1 MPTFRSFRET
11 ARRESDQSYRR
22 CLKAASTA
30 LSPEQLLLG
39 GGQSLPALDVE
50 GRQQI
55 VDAKEQ
61 YNHFR
66 GQTFTSIRPIAQR
79 IAGQPLRLARIAKS
93 TVGRG
98 RRLVETRQYAET
110 ELTAFISK
118 HLGRGIKANERL
130 EVVDQHPILDSLAQP
145 AASLPGWN
153 DWCLKYV
160 TAASLELTGHAYWW
174 FPVVQGRRE
183 IWHLPTHWVRPKN
196 SPTGLFQGWLL
207 KPDGASEEREI
218 GPREIAPFWYPD
230 PKNPL
235 RGLGPL
241 EAGARS
247 VMVDE
252 FVVDAQKRAFQ
263 HGIHP
268 GAVITVGS
276 QATKGGRQVRPRLR
290 QWQRSQITEAI
301 NARYRGM
308 THFGE
313 AMILDALV
321 EDIRPYGNTPKQMD
335 FGGNAEQAQARVEQT
350 FGTNPYVAGASG
362 LSSRAESAEADRHF
376 CYSTVNPKIELL
388 SRVLTLVVLP
398 QFDPSGEFVL
408 FIEPARPR
416 DAEMEQK
423 EWEDGLKYGC
433 ITINEYRSTVLR
445 QPPLPWGDAVVVP
458 NSSSLVPV
466 SELPGGAEK
475 KRVRDAALAPAL
487 SQTERE

>member
-1 MPTFRSFRET
+1 MPVFQSFRQT
-11 ARRESDQSYRR
+11 ARREAEQCYQR
-22 CLKAASTA
+22 CLKTAASA
-30 LSPEQLLLG
+30 LAPEQVLLG
-39 GGQSLPALDVE
+39 SGQRLPAIDGAE
-50 GRQQI
+50 RQQI

-61 YNHFR
+61 YRHFR

-79 IAGQPLRLARIAKS
+79 IAGQPLRLARIAPAAA
-93 TVGRG
+93 GRG
-98 RRLVETRQYAET
+98 RRQVETRQYAEA
-110 ELTAFISK
+110 ELAAFVVK
-118 HLGRGIKANERL
+118 QLGRPIKANERL
-130 EVVDQHPILDSLAQP
+130 EVVDQHPILDALAAP

-174 FPVVQGRRE
+174 FPVVKGRKE

-196 SPTGLFQGWLL
+196 SPSGLFQGWLIQ
-207 KPDGASEEREI
+207 PDGASDEREV
-218 GPREIAPFWYPD
+218 GPAEIAPFWYPD

-241 EAGARS
+241 EAGAGS

-252 FVVDAQKRAFQ
+252 YVVDAQKRAFQ
-263 HGIHP
+263 LGLHP
-268 GAVITVGS
+268 GAVITVGA
-276 QATKGGRQVRPRLR
+276 QAMKGGKQVRPRLR
-290 QWQRSQITEAI
+290 QWQRSQLTEAI

-313 AMILDALV
+313 AMILDALI

-388 SRVLTLVVLP
+388 SRVLSIVVLP
-398 QFDPSGEFVL
+398 HFDASREFVL

-423 EWEDGLKYGC
+423 DWEDGLKYGC
-433 ITINEYRSTVLR
+433 ITVNEYRSNVLR
-445 QPPLPWGDAVVVP
+445 QPPQPWGDAVVMP
-458 NSSSLVPV
+458 NSASLVPV
-466 SELPGGAEK
+466 SKLPGAAGK
-475 KRVRDAALAPAL
+475 KRKGG
-487 SQTERE
+487 QT

>member
-1 MPTFRSFRET
+1 MPTFQSFRQT
-11 ARRESDQSYRR
+11 ARREAEQCYQR
-22 CLKAASTA
+22 CLKTAAAA
-30 LSPEQLLLG
+30 LAPEQVLLS
-39 GGQSLPALDVE
+39 GGQRLPAID
-50 GRQQI
+50 GADRQQI

-79 IAGQPLRLARIAKS
+79 IAGQPLRLARIAPAIA
-93 TVGRG
+93 GRA
-98 RRLVETRQYAET
+98 RRRAETRHYAEA
-110 ELTAFISK
+110 ELAAFVAK
-118 HLGRGIKANERL
+118 QLGRSMKANERL
-130 EVVDQHPILDSLAQP
+130 EVVDQHPILDALAAP

-174 FPVVQGRRE
+174 FPVVKGRKE

-196 SPTGLFQGWLL
+196 SPNGLFQGWLI
-207 KPDGASEEREI
+207 KPDGASDEREV
-218 GPREIAPFWYPD
+218 GPAEIAPFWYPD

-263 HGIHP
+263 LGLHP
-268 GAVITVGS
+268 GAVITVGA
-276 QATKGGRQVRPRLR
+276 QAMKGGKQVRPRLR

-313 AMILDALV
+313 AMILDALI

-388 SRVLTLVVLP
+388 SRVLSLAVLP
-398 QFDPSGEFVL
+398 QFDASREFVL

-423 EWEDGLKYGC
+423 EWEDGLKYAC
-433 ITINEYRSTVLR
+433 ITVNEYRSRVLR
-445 QPPLPWGDAVVVP
+445 QPPLPWGDAVVMP
-458 NSSSLVPV
+458 NSASLVPV
-466 SELPGGAEK
+466 SELPAGASK
-475 KRVRDAALAPAL
+475 KRKVGPA
-487 SQTERE
+487 

>member
-1 MPTFRSFRET
+1 MPTFQSFRQT
-11 ARRESDQSYRR
+11 ARREAEQCYQR
-22 CLKAASTA
+22 CLKTAASA
-30 LSPEQLLLG
+30 LAPEQVLLG
-39 GGQSLPALDVE
+39 AGQRLPAIDGAE
-50 GRQQI
+50 RQQI

-61 YNHFR
+61 YRHFR

-79 IAGQPLRLARIAKS
+79 IAGQPLRLARIAPAAA
-93 TVGRG
+93 GRG
-98 RRLVETRQYAET
+98 RRQVETRQYAEA
-110 ELTAFISK
+110 ELAAFVVK
-118 HLGRGIKANERL
+118 QLGRPIKANERL
-130 EVVDQHPILDSLAQP
+130 EVVDQHPILDALAAP

-174 FPVVQGRRE
+174 FPVVKGRKE

-196 SPTGLFQGWLL
+196 SPSGLFQGWLIQ
-207 KPDGASEEREI
+207 PDGASDEREV
-218 GPREIAPFWYPD
+218 GPAEIAPFWYPD

-252 FVVDAQKRAFQ
+252 YVVDAQKRAFQ
-263 HGIHP
+263 LGLHP
-268 GAVITVGS
+268 GAVITVGA
-276 QATKGGRQVRPRLR
+276 QAMKGGKQVRPRLR
-290 QWQRSQITEAI
+290 QWQRSQLTEAI

-313 AMILDALV
+313 AMILDALI

-388 SRVLTLVVLP
+388 SRVLSLVVLP
-398 QFDPSGEFVL
+398 HFDASREFVL

-423 EWEDGLKYGC
+423 DWEDGLKYGC
-433 ITINEYRSTVLR
+433 ITVNEYRSNVLR
-445 QPPLPWGDAVVVP
+445 QPPQPWGDAVVMP
-458 NSSSLVPV
+458 NSASLVPV
-466 SELPGGAEK
+466 SKLPGAAGK
-475 KRVRDAALAPAL
+475 K
-487 SQTERE
+487 SKGGQT

>member
-1 MPTFRSFRET
+1 MPTFQSFRDS
-11 ARRESDQSYRR
+11 ARREAEQCYRR
-22 CLKAASTA
+22 CLKTAASA
-30 LSPEQLLLG
+30 LAPEQLLLG
-39 GGQSLPALDVE
+39 GGQSLPGIDGDA
-50 GRQQI
+50 RQQI

-61 YNHFR
+61 YSHFR

-79 IAGQPLRLARIAKS
+79 IAGQALRLARIGKS
-93 TVGRG
+93 IAGRG
-98 RRLVETRQYAET
+98 RRNVETRQYAEA
-110 ELTAFISK
+110 ELVAFVSK
-118 HLGRGIKANERL
+118 QLGRPIKAGERL
-130 EVVDQHPILDSLAQP
+130 EVVDQHPILDALTQP

-174 FPVVQGRRE
+174 FPVVKGRKE

-207 KPDGASEEREI
+207 KPDGASDEREI
-218 GPREIAPFWYPD
+218 GPAEIAPFWYPD

-252 FVVDAQKRAFQ
+252 YVVDAQKRAFQ
-263 HGIHP
+263 LGIHP

-276 QATKGGRQVRPRLR
+276 QAAKGGQSVRPRLR

-313 AMILDALV
+313 AMILDALI

-388 SRVLTLVVLP
+388 SRVLSLVVLP
-398 QFDPSGEFVL
+398 QFDSSGEFVL

-423 EWEDGLKYGC
+423 DWEDGLKYGC
-433 ITINEYRSTVLR
+433 ITVNEYRSNVLR
-445 QPPLPWGDAVVVP
+445 QPPQPWGDAVVMP
-458 NSSSLVPV
+458 DASSLVPV
-466 SELPGGAEK
+466 SQLPGGAGK
-475 KRVRDAALAPAL
+475 AKRRRQA
-487 SQTERE
+487 